1 MQRLTDPYAENG
13 GHSPVMNPHYTDN
26 RTPSPGRP
34 LQPYQHETEFQ
45 PLQMPSTDHLLDQP
59 TVRLTH
65 VVNQSVANNINL
77 VLGRRNPQLVR
88 SQRTFRGT
96 SYTELSPRIY
106 IAPWRSSRRVLQ
118 PTLWT
123 NRHPT
128 WWLWSIKLP
137 PSRRSSSHPT
147 SR

>member
-59 TVRLTH
+59 TVRLTRSCAH
-65 VVNQSVANNINL
+65 HCVANKMNL
-77 VLGRRNPQLVR
+77 VLGRRNQQLVR
-88 SQRTFRGT
+88 AQ
-96 SYTELSPRIY
+96 
-106 IAPWRSSRRVLQ
+106 
-118 PTLWT
+118 
-123 NRHPT
+123 
-128 WWLWSIKLP
+128 
-137 PSRRSSSHPT
+137 
-147 SR
+147 

>member
-65 VVNQSVANNINL
+65 VVNRSVANNINL

-106 IAPWRSSRRVLQ
+106 IAP
-118 PTLWT
+118 
-123 NRHPT
+123 
-128 WWLWSIKLP
+128 
-137 PSRRSSSHPT
+137 
-147 SR
+147 